1 MLKLNLQDAY
11 FSVPFLRKSRKNSRF
26 QWDGGLSEF
35 VSLFWVGSSPSNL
48 HKTPKSANIFD
59 GENTDSSGDLFKRSL
74 DHAGI
79 PRGNNFRK
87 GWVIFV
93 LPRTNESNGI
103 LRVYHEL
110 RIDDYLST
118 PRESGKNN
126 YSLRESPGN
135 GASNYKRDD
144 QLPRFID
151 FNLSSS
157 FSRAIAL
164 PVTPNAA
171 DKELNGDKVLQ
182 NLNWTRGN

>member
-1 MLKLNLQDAY
+1 M
-11 FSVPFLRKSRKNSRF
+11 
-26 QWDGGLSEF
+26 
-35 VSLFWVGSSPSNL
+35 
-48 HKTPKSANIFD
+48 
-59 GENTDSSGDLFKRSL
+59 
-74 DHAGI
+74 
-79 PRGNNFRK
+79 
-87 GWVIFV
+87 
-93 LPRTNESNGI
+93 PRTNESNGI

-157 FSRAIAL
+157 ISRAIAL
-164 PVTPNAA
+164 PVTPNAT
-171 DKELNGDKVLQ
+171 DTELNGDKVLQ
-182 NLNWTRGN
+182 NLN